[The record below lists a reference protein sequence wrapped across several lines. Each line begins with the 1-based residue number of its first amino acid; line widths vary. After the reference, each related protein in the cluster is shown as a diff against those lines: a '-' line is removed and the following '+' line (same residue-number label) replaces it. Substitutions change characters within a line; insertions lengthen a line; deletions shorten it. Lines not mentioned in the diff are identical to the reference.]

1 MNPCGFRMP
10 FPKASRRG
18 SGISKKDVFLFFY
31 CVPFQ
36 LPILKT
42 IGSNSDFPNARP
54 PLRPGCPH

>member
-1 MNPCGFRMP
+1 MP